1 MLILVE
7 QKLKLN
13 IFNFNLVDY
22 FDRKINETIA
32 YINTMNVVYLE

>member
-22 FDRKINETIA
+22 FDRKINETIE

>member
-1 MLILVE
+1 MPILVV

-13 IFNFNLVDY
+13 IFNSKLINYV
-22 FDRKINETIA
+22 DRKINETIE